1 MDAVI
6 LRIERG
12 GFPESPQRRLS
23 VGVGWLHLLYLC
35 LLPSSIEIL
44 STAKP
49 GIPRGPL
56 VLEGKSRGSV
66 FSCDCA
72 TSLLWS
78 SGVMAFTAVMTG
90 TRLCAASPPQSGQAT
105 GQEAED
111 RGAGGRGP
119 AFPAGRQQTLP
130 TQQVWSRR
138 ALRRRVGRLL
148 K

>member
-90 TRLCAASPPQSGQAT
+90 TRLCAASPPNLAKPLGRRLRTEA
-105 GQEAED
+105 QED
-111 RGAGGRGP
+111 GAPHFLRDVSKRCPRSRCGHGELSADVWGG
-119 AFPAGRQQTLP
+119 
-130 TQQVWSRR
+130 S
-138 ALRRRVGRLL
+138 
-148 K
+148 